1 MPYNVDHVADKSGVE
16 LHRLSKLYDFP
27 DFVKQAS
34 IEQTLQPNDIAITN
48 YADPVRKQFPCHTA
62 ASTWLSA
69 LYFTE
74 KKAEFAPKDQ
84 YRIQERLYRYVNYW
98 KIKEAVDQ
106 VQARYMDLHRTAVDR
121 LPDSAFAY
129 VKVGGDGKKQR
140 HLPLRNSLEVKRA
153 ADWLFQYRDQ
163 LPFTAEDGGGR
174 HEIARKILEKAAR
187 FAAKLDDRV
196 EFLEKQAGRGVCDPD
211 EVSRVVMER
220 SYLTKNEPF
229 RKHIVKLAMAIKD
242 QPRQALHPDALVKLA
257 ETIDNIDHSLGI
269 VGKYT
274 DKIPRPEDV
283 VFRATF
289 AKVAQDMC
297 ELVAM
302 TTGKIYKKA
311 SFSQIPLSGIT
322 ALFGPELAEEV
333 KAGLDKVDPEKL
345 AEIAATLPMGDAEV
359 FDKLAQECGVHPQ
372 MQKAASAAVG
382 FSPSQLEKLAEQYH
396 GIDFTNDLRQQ
407 VVHK

>member
-1 MPYNVDHVADKSGVE
+1 MPFNVDHVADKSGAE

-27 DFVKQAS
+27 DFVKKAN
-34 IEQTLQPNDIAITN
+34 IEQTLKPDFAITA
-48 YADPVRKQFPCHTA
+48 YADLPRKQFPCHTA

-74 KKAEFAPKDQ
+74 KKAEFHTKDQ
-84 YRIQERLYRYVNYW
+84 YKIQQQLDRYVGYW
-98 KIKEAVDQ
+98 KIKEAVDTI
-106 VQARYMDLHRTAVDR
+106 VRRHLELHKTEESK

-129 VKVGGDGKKQR
+129 VKVAEDGTKER

-153 ADWLFQYRDQ
+153 ADWLFTYRDK
-163 LPFTAEDGGGR
+163 LPFSRQDGGGR
-174 HEIARKILEKAAR
+174 HEIAKKILEKAAR
-187 FAAKLDDRV
+187 FAAKIDDRI

-229 RKHIVKLAMAIKD
+229 RKNIVKLAMVIKE

-257 ETIDNIDHSLGI
+257 ETIDDIDRTLGI

-289 AKVAQDMC
+289 AKVAQDMS

-311 SFSQIPLSGIT
+311 SFAQIPLSGISS
-322 ALFGPELAEEV
+322 LFGRELADEV

-345 AEIAATLPMGDAEV
+345 AEIAATLPMGDAEL
-359 FDKLAQECGVHPQ
+359 FDKLAAECGVHPQ
-372 MQKAASAAVG
+372 LQKAASAAVG
-382 FSPSQLEKLAEQYH
+382 FSPSQMNKLAELYH
-396 GIDFTNDLRQQ
+396 GVDFS
-407 VVHK
+407 K